1 MTVKYTVDQLNT
13 LDEKELSRIVLAQQ
27 EQINSLNESYEKL
40 LEQFRIANQA
50 RFGRSSEKMD
60 VIDGQLSLFNEAEV
74 TADPNAEEPTA
85 EETVKSYKRKKQKG
99 KRDEDLKG
107 FPEEEHKHAVTKEEL
122 DKFYGEGNWRAM
134 PSETFKRLRYEPASW
149 TVEVHTVEVYI
160 GTDGDH
166 QDEFLRGKRPRGLLR
181 NSIVTPSLGAAI
193 LNGKYVN
200 ALPLNRISQE
210 FDRNGLTISRQTMSN
225 WVIGFS
231 KYFRP
236 LWERMK
242 EQLLELPVVQCDE
255 TPTVVVNDGN
265 PKSGSKSYMWVH
277 RSSELIRDKA
287 IILYEYQMTRKHDH
301 PLEFY
306 KDYVGVLETDGLQQ
320 YRIVERKVEG
330 LTNASCWT
338 HARRDFA
345 EACKAMNHTNVMA
358 YKSSVAHRALELIGK
373 IYNAEEK
380 LKDLTPE
387 DRLRKRKIKVAPLV
401 EAFFA
406 WAKEQVASNKL
417 LPKSK
422 TVLGLNYCIE
432 REESLKVFLENGY
445 VPIDNSAS
453 ERAIRPFCLGK
464 KNWVTINSVK
474 GANASAE
481 CYSIAE
487 SAKANGLKPYEYF
500 KYLLTELPNRMDEQ
514 GNIDSSTLDD
524 LLPWSKSLPE
534 ECYKRR

>member
-1 MTVKYTVDQLNT
+1 MACETFTIIAQEVFFMLLMLWAT
-13 LDEKELSRIVLAQQ
+13 LPLAQFPQ
-27 EQINSLNESYEKL
+27 HCWGFA
-40 LEQFRIANQA
+40 FRVNQA
-50 RFGRSSEKMD
+50 RFGRRSEKID

-74 TADPNAEEPTA
+74 YADPAAEEPAA
-85 EETVKSYKRKKQKG
+85 EETVKSYKRRKQKG
-99 KRDEDLKG
+99 KRDEDLEG
-107 FPEEEHKHAVTKEEL
+107 FPEEEHMHAVTKEEL
-122 DKFYGEGNWRAM
+122 DKFYGEGNWRPM
-134 PSETFKRLRYEPASW
+134 PPETFKRLRYEPASW
-149 TVEVHTVEVYI
+149 TVEKHTVEVYI
-160 GTDGDH
+160 GTGGDH
-166 QDEFLRGKRPRGLLR
+166 QDEFFRGKRPKGLFR

-210 FDRNGLTISRQTMSN
+210 FERNGLTISRQTMSN
-225 WVIGFS
+225 WGIGFS
-231 KYFRP
+231 RYFHP

-265 PKSGSKSYMWVH
+265 EKTGSKSYMWVH
-277 RSSELIRDKA
+277 RSSELIREKA
-287 IILYEYQMTRKHDH
+287 IILYEYQTSRNHIH

-306 KDYVGVLETDGLQQ
+306 KNFIGVLETDGLQQ
-320 YRIVERKVEG
+320 YRLVEQKVKG
-330 LTNASCWT
+330 LTNANCWT

-345 EACKAMNHTNVMA
+345 DACKAMDKTNIMA
-358 YKSSVAHRALELIGK
+358 YKSSAAHRALELIGK
-373 IYNAEEK
+373 IFEADAK
-380 LKDLTPE
+380 LKDLAPE
-387 DRLRKRKIKVAPLV
+387 ERLRKRKIKVAPLV

-406 WAKEQVASNKL
+406 WAKEQLSSQKL

-422 TVLGLNYCIE
+422 TVEGLNYCIE
-432 REESLKVFLENGY
+432 REDSLKVFLKNGY

-464 KNWVTINSVK
+464 KNWVTINSIK

-487 SAKANGLKPYEYF
+487 SAKANGLKPYEYY
-500 KYLLTELPNRMDEQ
+500 KYLLAELPNRMDEK

-524 LLPWSKSLPE
+524 LLPWSDSLPE